1 MKGCLLALWVTSILV
16 TSAINPNPPDGFD
29 HSIYLDAEEYY
40 RLFWK
45 FDTETIT
52 FEVSEVKI
60 FCAIF
65 YLIFM
70 EFYQFQQNDIDFN
83 ATAAVSRN
91 QVQQAVPTRTY
102 QIRNEWQCPFF
113 FVIESILTLT

>member
-1 MKGCLLALWVTSILV
+1 MKGCLLALWMTSILV

-29 HSIYLDAEEYY
+29 HSIYLDAEENY

-60 FCAIF
+60 FCAF
-65 YLIFM
+65 FAC
-70 EFYQFQQNDIDFN
+70 F
-83 ATAAVSRN
+83 SRK
-91 QVQQAVPTRTY
+91 
-102 QIRNEWQCPFF
+102 
-113 FVIESILTLT
+113 SINFSRMT